1 MVNPVVLLQGT
12 ACENLMLRTAR
23 QYDPESDTIIMAD
36 GKAYT
41 RNTMSFAGLESLVPA
56 MYNFCSALAE
66 MKVDNAEFGL
76 LTCISLFSG
85 NVGANA

>member
-1 MVNPVVLLQGT
+1 
-12 ACENLMLRTAR
+12 MLRTAR
-23 QYDPESDTIIMAD
+23 QYHPESDTVIMAD

-41 RNTMSFAGLESLVPA
+41 RNTLCFAGLESLVPP
-56 MYNFCSALAE
+56 MFNFCETLAN

-85 NVGANA
+85 RNFSLTTLQ